1 MEAVSAAVKA
11 SEDAGVKRKFSE
23 LFRRLDGVATI
34 DGRGA
39 IQSPFRFRDK
49 LRELDISKFL
59 TPDLC
64 MRERF
69 GEIS

>member
-1 MEAVSAAVKA
+1 MNLPIPSDRQFSREAVEAVSAAVKA

-39 IQSPFRFRDK
+39 IQ
-49 LRELDISKFL
+49 
-59 TPDLC
+59 
-64 MRERF
+64 
-69 GEIS
+69 